1 MIGTG
6 ETRGEIKMRLVD
18 GTVLHFPDAVI
29 ESVSYLMSP
38 YQNVWMAHQVFRH
51 SLELRLLIIPED
63 CKVRR
68 MTLWER
74 IKLVFSRPAL
84 ESPFDKVSEDRDL
97 SFSIEDRREDHE
109 REDLDS

>member
-38 YQNVWMAHQVFRH
+38 YQNIWMSHQVIRH
-51 SLELRLLIIPED
+51 SLDLRLLIIPD
-63 CKVRR
+63 HCRVRR

-74 IKLVFSRPAL
+74 IRLVFSRPAI
-84 ESPFDKVSEDRDL
+84 ESPFDKMPEDRAL
-97 SFSIEDRREDHE
+97 SFTEEGS
-109 REDLDS
+109 